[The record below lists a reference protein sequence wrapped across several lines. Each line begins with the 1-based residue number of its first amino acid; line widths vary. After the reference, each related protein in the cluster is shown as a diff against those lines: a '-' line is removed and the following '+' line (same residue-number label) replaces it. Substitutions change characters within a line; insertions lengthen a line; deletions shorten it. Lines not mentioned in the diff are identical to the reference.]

1 MTDFEKFTNKVFKAI
16 FEIEPENEKENTMK
30 LAILMYIY
38 HSLENEKIFN
48 NNCEVLNSTR
58 KK

>member
-16 FEIEPENEKENTMK
+16 FEIEPENENQYKMK

-38 HSLENEKIFN
+38 HSLENVETFN
-48 NNCEVLNSTR
+48 YNCQILNSTR

>member
-16 FEIEPENEKENTMK
+16 FEIEPENENQYKMK

-38 HSLENEKIFN
+38 HSLENEEIFN
-48 NNCEVLNSTR
+48 NNCNILNNNR
-58 KK
+58 KR

>member
-1 MTDFEKFTNKVFKAI
+1 MTDFEKFTTKVFNAI
-16 FEIEPENEKENTMK
+16 FKIEPENENQYKMK

-38 HSLENEKIFN
+38 HSLENEAIFN